1 MKTFEEI
8 LFDVELNKEVSQAL
22 RTSRR
27 NRKRTREEAKRG
39 KKLFYFFF
47 LVWLFLVLAVL
58 LIAATKE
65 NNHGI
70 GQEKMSENSKFGF
83 EEVLSGKPM
92 DNQSASVLSYQMGRI
107 PGDDVPAHGYA
118 SLEAY
123 LADGNKLPNEKSAQ
137 FTVTHYCG
145 CIKCCGG
152 WSGGSEQDAVGAAG
166 TKLTPYYS
174 VAVDTSIIPLGT
186 ILHDADGNEYK
197 AEDTGSA
204 IKGYRIDLFIG
215 NHAEAS
221 ELGIKRNITLYWEE

>member
-8 LFDVELNKEVSQAL
+8 LLDVELESKEDQMLHKQRKSRKKVSTGEL
-22 RTSRR
+22 
-27 NRKRTREEAKRG
+27 
-39 KKLFYFFF
+39 LFRISFI
-47 LVWLFLVLAVL
+47 LWLFVIIAVL
-58 LIAATKE
+58 LVYVSKE
-65 NNHGI
+65 NFNGTE
-70 GQEKMSENSKFGF
+70 QEKMSENSELGF
-83 EEVLSGKPM
+83 EEVLSSETM
-92 DNQSASVLSYQMGRI
+92 DNTTEEVLTNQMDHI

-145 CIKCCGG
+145 CVTCCGS
-152 WSGGSEQDAVGAAG
+152 WSSGSESDAVGAAG

-174 VAVDTSIIPLGT
+174 VAVDTSVIPLGT

-215 NHAEAS
+215 NHAEAI
-221 ELGIKRNITLYWEE
+221 ELGVKRNVTLYW

>member
-8 LFDVELNKEVSQAL
+8 LFDVELDKEVSQAL

-27 NRKRTREEAKRG
+27 NRKRTREEAKRE
-39 KKLFYFFF
+39 KRLFYFFF
-47 LVWLFLVLAVL
+47 LLWLLLVLAVL
-58 LIAATKE
+58 LITATKE
-65 NNHGI
+65 NYHGI
-70 GQEKMSENSKFGF
+70 GQEKMSENSEFGF
-83 EEVLSGKPM
+83 EEVLSSETM
-92 DNQSASVLSYQMGRI
+92 DNTTEEVLTNQNGHI

-145 CIKCCGG
+145 CVTCCGS
-152 WSGGSEQDAVGAAG
+152 WSSGSESDAVGAAG

-174 VAVDTSIIPLGT
+174 VAVDTSVIPLGT

-215 NHAEAS
+215 NHAEAI
-221 ELGIKRNITLYWEE
+221 ELGVKRNVMLYWEE

>member
-8 LFDVELNKEVSQAL
+8 LFDVELDKEVSQAL

-27 NRKRTREEAKRG
+27 NRKRTREEAKRE
-39 KKLFYFFF
+39 KRLFYFFF
-47 LVWLFLVLAVL
+47 LLWLLLVLAVL
-58 LIAATKE
+58 LITVTKE
-65 NNHGI
+65 NYHGI
-70 GQEKMSENSKFGF
+70 GQEKMSENSEFGF
-83 EEVLSGKPM
+83 EEVLSSETM
-92 DNQSASVLSYQMGRI
+92 DNTTEEVLTNQMGHI

-145 CIKCCGG
+145 CVTCCGS
-152 WSGGSEQDAVGAAG
+152 WSSGSESDAVGAAG

-174 VAVDTSIIPLGT
+174 VAVDTSVIPLGT

-215 NHAEAS
+215 NHAEAI
-221 ELGIKRNITLYWEE
+221 ELGVKRNVTLYW

>member
-8 LFDVELNKEVSQAL
+8 LLDVELESKESQMLHKQRKSRKKVSTGEL
-22 RTSRR
+22 
-27 NRKRTREEAKRG
+27 
-39 KKLFYFFF
+39 LFRISFILWL
-47 LVWLFLVLAVL
+47 LVIIAVL
-58 LIAATKE
+58 LVYVSKE
-65 NNHGI
+65 NFNGTE
-70 GQEKMSENSKFGF
+70 QEKMSENSELGF
-83 EEVLSGKPM
+83 EEVLSSETM
-92 DNQSASVLSYQMGRI
+92 DNTTEEVLTNQTGHI
-107 PGDDVPAHGYA
+107 PGDDIPATEYA

-145 CIKCCGG
+145 CVKCCGG
-152 WSGGSEQDAVGAAG
+152 WSDGSELDAVGAAG

-204 IKGYRIDLFIG
+204 INGYRIDLFIG
-215 NHAEAS
+215 DHAEAS
-221 ELGIKRNITLYWEE
+221 ELGIKRDVIFYWEE

>member
-8 LFDVELNKEVSQAL
+8 LFDVELDKEVSQAL

-27 NRKRTREEAKRG
+27 NRKRTREEAKRE
-39 KKLFYFFF
+39 KRLFYFFF
-47 LVWLFLVLAVL
+47 LLWLLLVLAVL
-58 LIAATKE
+58 LITVTKE
-65 NNHGI
+65 NYHGI
-70 GQEKMSENSKFGF
+70 GQEKMSENSELGF
-83 EEVLSGKPM
+83 EEVLSSETM
-92 DNQSASVLSYQMGRI
+92 DNTTEEVLTNQMGHI

-145 CIKCCGG
+145 CVTCCGS
-152 WSGGSEQDAVGAAG
+152 WSSGSESDAVGAAG

-174 VAVDTSIIPLGT
+174 VAVDTSVIPLGT

-215 NHAEAS
+215 NHAEAI
-221 ELGIKRNITLYWEE
+221 ELGVKRNVTLYW

>member
-8 LFDVELNKEVSQAL
+8 LYDVELEDEVRWAL

-27 NRKRTREEAKRG
+27 NRKRTREEAKR
-39 KKLFYFFF
+39 KKRLSCFFL
-47 LVWLFLVLAVL
+47 LVWLLLALAVL
-58 LIAATKE
+58 LIVATKE
-65 NNHGI
+65 NHHGI
-70 GQEKMSENSKFGF
+70 GQEKMSESSEFGF

-92 DNQSASVLSYQMGRI
+92 DNPNASILSHQIGNTSCYDI
-107 PGDDVPAHGYA
+107 PAHGYA

-145 CIKCCGG
+145 CVKCCGG
-152 WSGGSEQDAVGAAG
+152 WSDGSELDAVGAAG
-166 TKLTPYYS
+166 TELTPYYS

-186 ILHDADGNEYK
+186 ILRDTCGNVYK

-204 IKGYRIDLFIG
+204 IKGYKIDLFIG
-215 NHAEAS
+215 DHTEAS
-221 ELGIKRNITLYWEE
+221 ELGVERNVTLYWEE

>member
-8 LFDVELNKEVSQAL
+8 LFDVELDKEVSQAL

-47 LVWLFLVLAVL
+47 LLWLLLVLAVL
-58 LIAATKE
+58 LITATKE
-65 NNHGI
+65 NYHGI
-70 GQEKMSENSKFGF
+70 GQEKMSENSEFGF
-83 EEVLSGKPM
+83 EEVLSDKSM
-92 DNQSASVLSYQMGRI
+92 DNTTEEVLTNQMDHI

-145 CIKCCGG
+145 CVTCCGS
-152 WSGGSEQDAVGAAG
+152 WSSGSESDAVGAAG

-174 VAVDTSIIPLGT
+174 VAVDTSVIPLGT

-215 NHAEAS
+215 NHAEAI
-221 ELGIKRNITLYWEE
+221 ELGVKRNVTLYW

>member
-8 LFDVELNKEVSQAL
+8 LFDVELDKEVSQAL

-27 NRKRTREEAKRG
+27 NRKRTREEAKRE
-39 KKLFYFFF
+39 KRLFYFFF
-47 LVWLFLVLAVL
+47 LLWLLLVLAVL
-58 LIAATKE
+58 LITATKE
-65 NNHGI
+65 NYHGI
-70 GQEKMSENSKFGF
+70 EQEKMSENSEFGF
-83 EEVLSGKPM
+83 EEVLSSETM
-92 DNQSASVLSYQMGRI
+92 DNATEEVLTNQMGHI

-145 CIKCCGG
+145 CVTCCGS
-152 WSGGSEQDAVGAAG
+152 WSSGSESDAVGAAG

-174 VAVDTSIIPLGT
+174 VAVDTSVIPLGT

-215 NHAEAS
+215 NHAEAI
-221 ELGIKRNITLYWEE
+221 ELGVKRNVTLYW

>member
-8 LFDVELNKEVSQAL
+8 LFDVELDKEVSQAL

-27 NRKRTREEAKRG
+27 NRKRTREEAKRE
-39 KKLFYFFF
+39 KRLFYFFF
-47 LVWLFLVLAVL
+47 LLWLLLVLAVL
-58 LIAATKE
+58 LITATKE
-65 NNHGI
+65 NYHGI
-70 GQEKMSENSKFGF
+70 GQEKMSENSEFGF
-83 EEVLSGKPM
+83 EEVLSSETM
-92 DNQSASVLSYQMGRI
+92 DNTTEEVLTNQNGHI

-145 CIKCCGG
+145 CVTCCGS
-152 WSGGSEQDAVGAAG
+152 WSSGSESDAVGAAG

-174 VAVDTSIIPLGT
+174 VAVDTSVIPLGT

-215 NHAEAS
+215 NHAEAI
-221 ELGIKRNITLYWEE
+221 ELGVKRNVTLYW

>member
-8 LFDVELNKEVSQAL
+8 LFDVELDKEVSQAL

-27 NRKRTREEAKRG
+27 NRKRTREEVKRE
-39 KKLFYFFF
+39 KRFFYFFF
-47 LVWLFLVLAVL
+47 LLWLLLVLAVL
-58 LIAATKE
+58 LITATKE
-65 NNHGI
+65 NYHGF
-70 GQEKMSENSKFGF
+70 GQEKMSENSEFGF
-83 EEVLSGKPM
+83 EEVLSSETM
-92 DNQSASVLSYQMGRI
+92 DNTTEEVLTNQMGHI

-145 CIKCCGG
+145 CVTCCGS
-152 WSGGSEQDAVGAAG
+152 WSSGSESDAVGAAG

-174 VAVDTSIIPLGT
+174 VAVDTSVIPLGT

-215 NHAEAS
+215 NHAEAI
-221 ELGIKRNITLYWEE
+221 ELGVKRNVTLYW

>member
-58 LIAATKE
+58 LIAANKE
-65 NNHGI
+65 NFNGI
-70 GQEKMSENSKFGF
+70 GQEKMSENSELGF
-83 EEVLSGKPM
+83 EEVLSSETM
-92 DNQSASVLSYQMGRI
+92 DNTTEEVLTNQTGHI
-107 PGDDVPAHGYA
+107 PGDDIPATEYA

-123 LADGNKLPNEKSAQ
+123 PTDGNKLPNEKSAQ

-145 CIKCCGG
+145 CVKCCGG
-152 WSGGSEQDAVGAAG
+152 WSDGSELDAVGAAG

-204 IKGYRIDLFIG
+204 IDGYRIDLFIG
-215 NHAEAS
+215 DHAEAI
-221 ELGIKRNITLYWEE
+221 ELGIKRDVIFYWEE

>member
-8 LFDVELNKEVSQAL
+8 LLDVELESKENQTL
-22 RTSRR
+22 HKQ
-27 NRKRTREEAKRG
+27 RKS
-39 KKLFYFFF
+39 KKKESTGELLFRISFI
-47 LVWLFLVLAVL
+47 LWLFVIIAVL
-58 LIAATKE
+58 LVYVSKE
-65 NNHGI
+65 NFNGTE
-70 GQEKMSENSKFGF
+70 QEKMSENSNFGF
-83 EEVLSGKPM
+83 EEVLLDEPM
-92 DNQSASVLSYQMGRI
+92 DNTTKEVLSNQNGHI
-107 PGDDVPAHGYA
+107 PGDDVPATEYA

-145 CIKCCGG
+145 CVKCCGG
-152 WSGGSEQDAVGAAG
+152 WSDGSELDAVGAAG

-204 IKGYRIDLFIG
+204 IDDYRIDIFIG
-215 NHAEAS
+215 DHEEALK
-221 ELGIKRNITLYWEE
+221 LGIKHNVTFYWEE

>member
-8 LFDVELNKEVSQAL
+8 LFDVELDKEVSQAL

-27 NRKRTREEAKRG
+27 NRKRTREEVRMSRT
-39 KKLFYFFF
+39 LLYFFF
-47 LVWLFLVLAVL
+47 LLWLLLLLVVL
-58 LIAATKE
+58 LVTAIEE
-65 NNHGI
+65 NYHGI
-70 GQEKMSENSKFGF
+70 GQEKMSENSEFGF

-92 DNQSASVLSYQMGRI
+92 DNPSASVLSYQMGHI
-107 PGDDVPAHGYA
+107 PGDDVPASGYA

-145 CIKCCGG
+145 CVKCCGG

-204 IKGYRIDLFIG
+204 IKGYRVDLFIG
-215 NHAEAS
+215 DHAEAI
-221 ELGIKRNITLYWEE
+221 ELGVERNVTLYWEE

>member
-8 LFDVELNKEVSQAL
+8 LFDVELDKEVSQAL
-22 RTSRR
+22 RTRRR
-27 NRKRTREEAKRG
+27 NRKRTREEVKRE
-39 KKLFYFFF
+39 KRLFYFFF
-47 LVWLFLVLAVL
+47 LLWLLLVLAVL
-58 LIAATKE
+58 LITATKE
-65 NNHGI
+65 NYHGI
-70 GQEKMSENSKFGF
+70 GQEKMSENSEFGF
-83 EEVLSGKPM
+83 EEVLSSETM
-92 DNQSASVLSYQMGRI
+92 DNTTEEVLTHQTDHI

-145 CIKCCGG
+145 CVTCCGS
-152 WSGGSEQDAVGAAG
+152 WSSGSESDAVGAAG

-174 VAVDTSIIPLGT
+174 VAVDTSVIPLGT

-215 NHAEAS
+215 NHAEAI
-221 ELGIKRNITLYWEE
+221 ELGVKRNVTLYW

>member
-8 LFDVELNKEVSQAL
+8 LLDVELESKEDQMLHKQRKSRKKVSTGEL
-22 RTSRR
+22 
-27 NRKRTREEAKRG
+27 
-39 KKLFYFFF
+39 LFRISFI
-47 LVWLFLVLAVL
+47 LWLFVIIAVL
-58 LIAATKE
+58 LVYVSKE
-65 NNHGI
+65 NFNGTE
-70 GQEKMSENSKFGF
+70 QEKMSENSELGF
-83 EEVLSGKPM
+83 EEVLSSETM
-92 DNQSASVLSYQMGRI
+92 DNTTEEVLTNQMGHI

-145 CIKCCGG
+145 CVKCCGS
-152 WSGGSEQDAVGAAG
+152 WSSGSESDAVGAAG

-174 VAVDTSIIPLGT
+174 VAVDTSVIPLGT

-197 AEDTGSA
+197 AEDTGAA

-215 NHAEAS
+215 NHAEAI
-221 ELGIKRNITLYWEE
+221 ELGVKRNVTLYW

>member
-8 LFDVELNKEVSQAL
+8 LFDVELDKEVSQAL
-22 RTSRR
+22 RTSKR
-27 NRKRTREEAKRG
+27 NRKRTREEAKRE
-39 KKLFYFFF
+39 KRLFYFFF
-47 LVWLFLVLAVL
+47 LLWLLLVLAVL
-58 LIAATKE
+58 LITATKE
-65 NNHGI
+65 NYHGI
-70 GQEKMSENSKFGF
+70 GQEKMSENSELGF
-83 EEVLSGKPM
+83 EEVLSSETM
-92 DNQSASVLSYQMGRI
+92 DNTTEEVLTNQMGNI
-107 PGDDVPAHGYA
+107 PGDDVQAHGYA

-145 CIKCCGG
+145 CVACCGS
-152 WSGGSEQDAVGAAG
+152 WSSGSESDAVGAAG

-174 VAVDTSIIPLGT
+174 VAVDTSVIPLGT

-215 NHAEAS
+215 NHAEAI
-221 ELGIKRNITLYWEE
+221 ELGVKRNVTLYWEE

>member
-8 LFDVELNKEVSQAL
+8 LFDVELDKEVSQAL

-27 NRKRTREEAKRG
+27 NRKRTREEAKRE
-39 KKLFYFFF
+39 KRLFYFFF
-47 LVWLFLVLAVL
+47 LLWLLLVLAVL
-58 LIAATKE
+58 LITATKE
-65 NNHGI
+65 NYHGI
-70 GQEKMSENSKFGF
+70 GQEKMSENSEFGF
-83 EEVLSGKPM
+83 EEVLSDKSMDNPM
-92 DNQSASVLSYQMGRI
+92 DSVLTHQMDHI

-145 CIKCCGG
+145 CVTCCGS
-152 WSGGSEQDAVGAAG
+152 WSSGSESDAVGAAG

-174 VAVDTSIIPLGT
+174 VAVDTSVIPLGT

-215 NHAEAS
+215 NHAEAI
-221 ELGIKRNITLYWEE
+221 ELGVKRNATLYW

>member
-8 LFDVELNKEVSQAL
+8 LFDVELDKEVSQEL

-27 NRKRTREEAKRG
+27 NRKRTREEAKRE
-39 KKLFYFFF
+39 KRLFYFFF
-47 LVWLFLVLAVL
+47 LLWLLLVLAVL
-58 LIAATKE
+58 LITATKE
-65 NNHGI
+65 SYHGI
-70 GQEKMSENSKFGF
+70 GQEKMSENSELGF
-83 EEVLSGKPM
+83 EEVLSSEIM
-92 DNQSASVLSYQMGRI
+92 DNTTEEVLTNQNGHI
-107 PGDDVPAHGYA
+107 PGDDVQAHGYA

-123 LADGNKLPNEKSAQ
+123 LADGNKLPDEKSAQ

-145 CIKCCGG
+145 CVTCCGS
-152 WSGGSEQDAVGAAG
+152 WSSGSESDAVGAAG

-174 VAVDTSIIPLGT
+174 VAVDTSVILLGT

-215 NHAEAS
+215 NHAEAI
-221 ELGIKRNITLYWEE
+221 ELGVKRNVTLYW

>member
-8 LFDVELNKEVSQAL
+8 LFDVELDKEASQAL

-27 NRKRTREEAKRG
+27 NRKRTREEAKRE
-39 KKLFYFFF
+39 KRLFYFFF
-47 LVWLFLVLAVL
+47 LLWLLLVLAVL
-58 LIAATKE
+58 LITATKE
-65 NNHGI
+65 NYHGI
-70 GQEKMSENSKFGF
+70 GQEKMSENSDFGF
-83 EEVLSGKPM
+83 EEVLSDKSMNNPM
-92 DNQSASVLSYQMGRI
+92 DSVLTHQMDHI

-145 CIKCCGG
+145 CVKCCGS
-152 WSGGSEQDAVGAAG
+152 WSSGSESDAVGAAG

-174 VAVDTSIIPLGT
+174 VAVDTSVIPLGT

-215 NHAEAS
+215 NHAEAI
-221 ELGIKRNITLYWEE
+221 ELGVKRNVTLYW

>member
-8 LFDVELNKEVSQAL
+8 LFDVELDKEVSQAL

-27 NRKRTREEAKRG
+27 NRKRTREEAKRE
-39 KKLFYFFF
+39 KRLFYFFF
-47 LVWLFLVLAVL
+47 LLWLLLVLAVL
-58 LIAATKE
+58 LITATKE
-65 NNHGI
+65 NYHGI
-70 GQEKMSENSKFGF
+70 GQEKMSENSEFGF
-83 EEVLSGKPM
+83 EEVLSSETM
-92 DNQSASVLSYQMGRI
+92 DNTTEEVLTNQMGHI
-107 PGDDVPAHGYA
+107 PGDDVQAHGYA

-145 CIKCCGG
+145 CVTCCGS
-152 WSGGSEQDAVGAAG
+152 WSSGSESDAVGAAG

-174 VAVDTSIIPLGT
+174 VAVDTSVIPLGT

-215 NHAEAS
+215 NHAEAI
-221 ELGIKRNITLYWEE
+221 ELGVKRNVTLYW

>member
-8 LFDVELNKEVSQAL
+8 LFDVELDKEVTQAL

-27 NRKRTREEAKRG
+27 NRKRTREEAKRE
-39 KKLFYFFF
+39 KRLFYFFF
-47 LVWLFLVLAVL
+47 LLWLLLVLAVL
-58 LIAATKE
+58 LITATKE
-65 NNHGI
+65 NYHGI
-70 GQEKMSENSKFGF
+70 GQEKMSENSELGF
-83 EEVLSGKPM
+83 EEVLSSETM
-92 DNQSASVLSYQMGRI
+92 DNTTEEVLTNQMGHI

-123 LADGNKLPNEKSAQ
+123 LADGNKLPNEKSAK

-145 CIKCCGG
+145 CVTCCGS
-152 WSGGSEQDAVGAAG
+152 WSSGSESDAVGAAG

-174 VAVDTSIIPLGT
+174 VAVDTSVIPLGT

-215 NHAEAS
+215 NHAEAI
-221 ELGIKRNITLYWEE
+221 ELGVKRNVTLYW

>member
-8 LFDVELNKEVSQAL
+8 LFDVELDKEVSQAL

-27 NRKRTREEAKRG
+27 NRKRTREEAKRE
-39 KKLFYFFF
+39 KRLFYFFF
-47 LVWLFLVLAVL
+47 LLWLLLVLAVL
-58 LIAATKE
+58 LITATKE
-65 NNHGI
+65 NYHGI
-70 GQEKMSENSKFGF
+70 GQEKMSENSEFGF
-83 EEVLSGKPM
+83 EEVLSDKSMDNPM
-92 DNQSASVLSYQMGRI
+92 DSVLTNQMDHI
-107 PGDDVPAHGYA
+107 PGDDVPATEYA

-145 CIKCCGG
+145 CVTCCGS
-152 WSGGSEQDAVGAAG
+152 WSSGSESDAVGAAG

-174 VAVDTSIIPLGT
+174 VAVDTSVIPLGT

-215 NHAEAS
+215 NHAEAI
-221 ELGIKRNITLYWEE
+221 ELGVKRNVTLYW

>member
-8 LFDVELNKEVSQAL
+8 LFDVELDKEVSQAL

-27 NRKRTREEAKRG
+27 NRKRTREEAKRE
-39 KKLFYFFF
+39 KRLFYFFF
-47 LVWLFLVLAVL
+47 LLWLLLVLAVL
-58 LIAATKE
+58 LITATKE
-65 NNHGI
+65 NYHGI
-70 GQEKMSENSKFGF
+70 GQEKMSENSEFGF
-83 EEVLSGKPM
+83 EEVLSSETM
-92 DNQSASVLSYQMGRI
+92 DNTTEEVLTHQMDHI

-145 CIKCCGG
+145 CVTCCGS
-152 WSGGSEQDAVGAAG
+152 WSSGSESDAVGAAG

-174 VAVDTSIIPLGT
+174 VAVDTSVIPLGT

-215 NHAEAS
+215 NHAEAI
-221 ELGIKRNITLYWEE
+221 ELGVKRNVTLYW

>member
-8 LFDVELNKEVSQAL
+8 LFDVELDKEVSQAL

-27 NRKRTREEAKRG
+27 NRKRTREEAKRE
-39 KKLFYFFF
+39 KRLFYFFF
-47 LVWLFLVLAVL
+47 LLWLLLVLAVL
-58 LIAATKE
+58 LISATKE
-65 NNHGI
+65 NYHGI
-70 GQEKMSENSKFGF
+70 GQEKMSENSEFGF
-83 EEVLSGKPM
+83 EEVLSSETM
-92 DNQSASVLSYQMGRI
+92 DNTTEEVLTHQTDHI

-145 CIKCCGG
+145 CVTCCGS
-152 WSGGSEQDAVGAAG
+152 WSSGSESDAVGAAG

-174 VAVDTSIIPLGT
+174 VAVDTSVIPLGT

-215 NHAEAS
+215 NHAEAI
-221 ELGIKRNITLYWEE
+221 ELGVKRNVTLYW